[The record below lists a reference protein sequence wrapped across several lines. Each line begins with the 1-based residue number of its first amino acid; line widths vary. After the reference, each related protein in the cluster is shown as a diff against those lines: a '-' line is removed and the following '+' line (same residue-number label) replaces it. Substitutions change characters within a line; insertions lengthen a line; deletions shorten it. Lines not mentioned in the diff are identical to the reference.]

1 MYEVFEQIDQTLA
14 GLKDFQQA
22 SVERVIENFFSKGH
36 SERVLVADE
45 VGLGKTI
52 VAKGVIAQM
61 LRRQINE
68 GVEPAEIE
76 HPRQPFRVTYIC
88 SNLALANE
96 NRKKLAVFSDD
107 LAKKYV
113 REPSFGRLV
122 ELAARERHGANGQL
136 LEVCSLTPSTSFSL
150 TNSDG
155 NVWER
160 QILFR
165 CLMSHDALRPWSS
178 VLDRLM
184 RSKVKHSTW
193 DEQKRKFKSSFELD
207 QDLVDEF
214 LSDLEA
220 EAPLSEDLADWLGLA
235 GSSYINVLEAIGRR
249 LSGCLTNDSG
259 GTWNELLSG
268 IAGATVDVSSAS
280 FYQLRSELRTKL
292 AKTCAR
298 HIHADLF
305 ILDEFQRFDSLLDMS
320 ADSENALIAQEVFKR
335 DSPGKILLLSA
346 TPFKALSRIEDDEV
360 EASHQ
365 EELRHLLTFLMNSD
379 QQRLSEYEAA
389 RKDLLV
395 TILRLRDDSFSVEDL
410 SDAEKL
416 RVERALSDFIARTE
430 RGQIGDNVDP
440 VFKSERLDC
449 AKYFNQSDIK
459 SFAAMTGLADTV
471 DEVSRARHGHQLMEF
486 YKSAPWALSF
496 LGGYSFR
503 DRLERNLRNSKI
515 RSALGKSASSWL
527 PRERIANFRLNLSE
541 EAPNAKVRGLVKR
554 ILDDRVEELLWIPP
568 SAPHYPLQGAFAV
581 NRNFTKT
588 LLFSAWAMVPRALS
602 GLLSY
607 EVERRLQKRKGS
619 RSKYFVEDK
628 KRSVPLIR
636 LEGKN
641 ALTGWSLIYPSRVLA
656 AETLVRGDTTLEEL
670 LAQMRARFGD
680 RLKSLRQYES
690 EGPEDHNWYAYTG
703 MLLDHVSGYSGE
715 LKHWQDWLETER
727 ESSKDVGRRKHLD
740 EIADSLDQ
748 LLGGQKMLGKMPK
761 DLADYLA
768 LLSVSGPGVCALR
781 MFSGLWDLGPSE
793 QLKEAVGVAF
803 GVLTLFNKPESIAVL
818 EKQSGTRLK
827 NASQLSSIWKS
838 RKILNYC
845 AQGGFQAMIDEYGH
859 LLKGSGLSAGEA
871 AERFAGVMGFQTSS
885 VTFQYLGH
893 ADGQRHLTPLN
904 ASLRCHFAV
913 PLGIQSATDDK
924 QQVRVEHIR
933 DGFNSPFKP
942 FMLNSTS
949 IGQEGLDFHWYC
961 NRVVHWNLPSN
972 PIDIEQ
978 REGRVNRYKSL
989 VVRRRATEYANSHGL
1004 DLEQP
1009 GDSGDY
1015 WENLFSNIDRVSKH
1029 RTSDLTPYWHIPSG
1043 TAQIERLVPMMPMSR
1058 EEARLDEALKILSLY
1073 RLAFGQPRQEELLD
1087 NLVRRE
1093 FSEDDWTRIRNALV
1107 INLAPLKHR
1116 MMKGNGASVSE
1127 KGVENA
1133 LA

>member
-1 MYEVFEQIDQTLA
+1 MHEVFEQIEKTLA

-22 SVERVIENFFSKGH
+22 SVERVIENFFSEGH

-61 LRRQINE
+61 LRLRLNQSLQTGDDE
-68 GVEPAEIE
+68 RP
-76 HPRQPFRVTYIC
+76 PQPFRVTYIC

-107 LAKKYV
+107 LAEKYV

-122 ELAARERHGANGQL
+122 ELAVRERHGTNGQL

-160 QILFR
+160 QILFQ
-165 CLMSHDALRPWSS
+165 CLMSHAALQPWRP

-184 RSKVKHSTW
+184 RSEVKQSTW
-193 DEQKRKFKSSFELD
+193 DTQERWFQGWYELND
-207 QDLVDEF
+207 DLVDEF
-214 LSDLEA
+214 LRDLES
-220 EAPLSEDLADWLGLA
+220 EASLSEDLADWLGVS
-235 GSSYINVLEAIGRR
+235 GCSYIDVLEAISRR
-249 LSGCLTNDSG
+249 FSGYFASDSQE
-259 GTWNELLSG
+259 TWNDLLAG
-268 IAGATVDVSSAS
+268 IAGTELTVGSAS
-280 FYQLRSELRTKL
+280 FYRLRSELRTKL

-335 DSPGKILLLSA
+335 DNPGKILLLSA

-365 EELRHLLTFLMNSD
+365 EELRHLLTFLMHSD

-389 RKDLLV
+389 RKDLLA
-395 TILRLRDDSFSVEDL
+395 TILRLRDDSFLVEDL
-410 SDAEKL
+410 SDAEKR

-430 RGQIGDNVDP
+430 RGQIGENVDS
-440 VFKSERLDC
+440 VFTSKPLDC
-449 AKYFNQSDIK
+449 GKYFSNSDIK
-459 SFAAMTGLADTV
+459 SFAAMTLLADTV
-471 DEVSRARHGHQLMEF
+471 DQVSQARHGHQLMEF

-496 LGGYSFR
+496 LAGYSFR
-503 DRLERNLRNSKI
+503 DRLERNLKNSKV
-515 RSALGKSASSWL
+515 RSALGKSTASWL

-541 EAPNAKVRGLVKR
+541 EVPNAKVRGLVKR

-568 SAPHYPLQGAFAV
+568 SAPHYPLQGAFAA

-588 LLFSAWAMVPRALS
+588 LLFSSWAMVPRALS

-607 EVERRLQKRKGS
+607 EMERRLQKGKAGP
-619 RSKYFVEDK
+619 SKYFVEDK
-628 KRSVPLIR
+628 KRSVPLMR
-636 LEGKN
+636 LEGNN
-641 ALTGWSLIYPSRVLA
+641 ALTGWALIYPSHVLA
-656 AETLVRGDTTLEEL
+656 SEPLARSYIPLEEL
-670 LAQMRARFGD
+670 LAQRRAQFGD
-680 RLKSLRQYES
+680 KLFRLRQYES
-690 EGPEDHNWYAYTG
+690 DRPFDHNWYAYVG
-703 MLLDHVSGYSGE
+703 MLLDHVSGYSDA
-715 LKHWQDWLETER
+715 LADWQDWLQAEQ

-740 EIADSLDQ
+740 EISDSLEQ
-748 LLGGQKMLGKMPK
+748 LLSGQKTLGKMPN

-768 LLSVSGPGVCALR
+768 LLSVAGPGVCALR
-781 MFSGLWDLGPSE
+781 MFSGLYDAGASAALR
-793 QLKEAVGVAF
+793 AAIDVAF
-803 GVLTLFNKPESIAVL
+803 GVLTLFNKPESIAVI
-818 EKQSGTRLK
+818 EKQSGARLK
-827 NASQLSSIWKS
+827 NESKPSSTWKS
-838 RKILNYC
+838 RQILNYC

-859 LLKGSGLSAGEA
+859 LLKGAGLSVGES

-885 VTFQYLGH
+885 VTFQYLGQV
-893 ADGQRHLTPLN
+893 DGQRYLTPLN

-989 VVRRRATEYANSHGL
+989 VVRRRAVEYAKSHGL
-1004 DLEQP
+1004 DLDPQRDCE
-1009 GDSGDY
+1009 DY
-1015 WENLFSNIDRVSKH
+1015 WEHLFSAIDHVSQN
-1029 RTSDLTPYWHIPSG
+1029 RTSDLMPYWHIPSG

-1073 RLAFGQPRQEELLD
+1073 RLAFGQPRQEELLG
-1087 NLVRRE
+1087 NLVKRN
-1093 FSEDDWTRIRNALV
+1093 FSEDEWGKIRNALV
-1107 INLAPLKHR
+1107 INLAPLNKNR
-1116 MMKGNGASVSE
+1116 VPSCAAS
-1127 KGVENA
+1127 A
-1133 LA
+1133 

>member
-1 MYEVFEQIDQTLA
+1 MRLNFNDRGRCELNSYEVFEQIEKTLA

-22 SVERVIENFFSKGH
+22 SVERVIENFFSEGH
-36 SERVLVADE
+36 SGRVLVADE

-52 VAKGVIAQM
+52 VAKGVIAEM
-61 LRRQINE
+61 LRRQINQSLE
-68 GVEPAEIE
+68 SGNAEC
-76 HPRQPFRVTYIC
+76 PQQPFRVTYIC

-122 ELAARERHGANGQL
+122 ELATRERQGANGQL

-160 QILFR
+160 HILFQ
-165 CLMSHDALRPWSS
+165 CLMSHNALRPWQPI
-178 VLDRLM
+178 LDRLM
-184 RSKVKHSTW
+184 RSEVKQSTW
-193 DEQKRKFKSSFELD
+193 ETRSRWFEGWYELNE
-207 QDLVDEF
+207 DLVDEF
-214 LSDLEA
+214 LSDLDS
-220 EAPLSEDLADWLGLA
+220 EAPLSADLTDWIGLP
-235 GSSYINVLEAIGRR
+235 GCSYIEALEAIGCR
-249 LSGCLTNDSG
+249 LSGCLADDSEE
-259 GTWNELLSG
+259 TWNELLSG
-268 IAGATVDVSSAS
+268 FSGSAADVSSAS
-280 FYQLRSELRTKL
+280 FYRLRSELRTKL

-298 HIHADLF
+298 YIRADLF

-320 ADSENALIAQEVFKR
+320 AESENALIAQEVFKR
-335 DSPGKILLLSA
+335 DNSGKILLLSA

-389 RKDLLV
+389 RKDLLA

-410 SDAEKL
+410 SNAEKL
-416 RVERALSDFIARTE
+416 RVERALADFIARTE
-430 RGQIGDNVDP
+430 RGQIGENVDS

-449 AKYFNQSDIK
+449 GEYFNQSDIK

-471 DEVSRARHGHQLMEF
+471 DQVSQARHGHQLMEF

-503 DRLERNLRNSKI
+503 DRLERNLKNSKV
-515 RSALGKSASSWL
+515 RSALGKSTLSWL
-527 PRERIANFRLNLSE
+527 PRERIANYRLNLSE
-541 EAPNAKVRGLVKR
+541 DAPNAKLRGLVKR
-554 ILDDRVEELLWIPP
+554 ILNDRVEELLWIPP
-568 SAPHYPLQGAFAV
+568 SAPHYPLQGPFAI
-581 NRNFTKT
+581 NPNFTKT

-607 EVERRLQKRKGS
+607 EMERRLQKTKGS
-619 RSKYFVEDK
+619 RPKYFVEDK

-656 AETLVRGDTTLEEL
+656 SESIAREDTALEEL
-670 LAQMRARFGD
+670 LAQRGERFGD
-680 RLKSLRQYES
+680 MLTSLRQYES
-690 EGPEDHNWYAYTG
+690 EGPDDHNWYAYAG
-703 MLLDHVSGYSGE
+703 MLLDHVSGYSDE
-715 LKHWQDWLETER
+715 LEEWQNWLQTEQAG
-727 ESSKDVGRRKHLD
+727 SKDVGRLKHLD
-740 EIADSLDQ
+740 EIASSLKQ
-748 LLGGQKMLGKMPK
+748 LLEGQKTLGRMPK

-768 LLSVSGPGVCALR
+768 LLSIAGPGVCALR
-781 MFSGLWDLGPSE
+781 MFSGLWDIGLSAE
-793 QLKEAVGVAF
+793 LKAAVGVAF
-803 GVLTLFNKPESIAVL
+803 GVLTLFNKPESIAVI

-827 NASQLSSIWKS
+827 NSPQLSSIWKT

-845 AQGGFQAMIDEYGH
+845 AHGGFQAMVDEYGH
-859 LLKGSGLSAGEA
+859 MLKGSGLSAGEA
-871 AERFAGVMGFQTSS
+871 AERLAGVMGFQTSS

-893 ADGQRHLTPLN
+893 ADGNRHLTPLN

-913 PLGIQSATDDK
+913 PFGIQSGTDDK
-924 QQVRVEHIR
+924 QQIRVEHIR
-933 DGFNSPFKP
+933 DSFNSPFKP

-989 VVRRRATEYANSHGL
+989 VVRRRATEFAKSHGL
-1004 DLEQP
+1004 ELAQP
-1009 GDSGDY
+1009 GSGDY
-1015 WENLFSNIDRVSKH
+1015 WEALFSEIDRLSEN
-1029 RTSDLTPYWHIPSG
+1029 RISDLTPYWHIPSG
-1043 TAQIERLVPMMPMSR
+1043 TTQIERLVPMMPMSR
-1058 EEARLDEALKILSLY
+1058 KRPAAKGCEGYK
-1073 RLAFGQPRQEELLD
+1073 P
-1087 NLVRRE
+1087 
-1093 FSEDDWTRIRNALV
+1093 TR
-1107 INLAPLKHR
+1107 
-1116 MMKGNGASVSE
+1116 
-1127 KGVENA
+1127 
-1133 LA
+1133 

>member
-1 MYEVFEQIDQTLA
+1 MHEVFKQIEKTLA

-22 SVERVIENFFSKGH
+22 SVERVIENFFSEGH
-36 SERVLVADE
+36 SGRVLVADE

-52 VAKGVIAQM
+52 VAKGVIAEM
-61 LRRQINE
+61 LRRKIRNGLDSGDPE
-68 GVEPAEIE
+68 C
-76 HPRQPFRVTYIC
+76 PRQPFRVTYIC

-107 LAKKYV
+107 IAKKYV

-122 ELAARERHGANGQL
+122 ELAARERQGANGQL

-160 QILFR
+160 TIIFN
-165 CLMSHDALRPWSS
+165 CLMSHNALRPWRP
-178 VLDRLM
+178 VLDRLL
-184 RSKVKHSTW
+184 RSEVKQSTW
-193 DEQKRKFKSSFELD
+193 ETRSRWFQGWYELNE
-207 QDLVDEF
+207 DLVDEF
-214 LSDLEA
+214 LSDLES
-220 EAPLSEDLADWLGLA
+220 EAALSADLAEWIGLP
-235 GSSYINVLEAIGRR
+235 GCSYIGALEAMGSR
-249 LSGCLTNDSG
+249 LSGCLAGDSE

-268 IAGATVDVSSAS
+268 FAGAAAGVSTAS
-280 FYQLRSELRTKL
+280 FYRLRSELRTKL
-292 AKTCAR
+292 AKICAR
-298 HIHADLF
+298 YIRADLF

-320 ADSENALIAQEVFKR
+320 AESENALIAQEVFKR
-335 DSPGKILLLSA
+335 DNPGKILLLSA

-389 RKDLLV
+389 RKDLLA
-395 TILRLRDDSFSVEDL
+395 TILRLRDDSFSVEGL
-410 SDAEKL
+410 SNAEKR

-430 RGQIGDNVDP
+430 RGQIGENVDS

-449 AKYFNQSDIK
+449 GEYFNQSDIK

-471 DEVSRARHGHQLMEF
+471 DQVSQARHGHQLMEF

-503 DRLERNLRNSKI
+503 DRLERNLKNSKV
-515 RSALGKSASSWL
+515 RSALGKSTLSWL
-527 PRERIANFRLNLSE
+527 PRERIANYRLNLSE
-541 EAPNAKVRGLVKR
+541 DAPNAKLRGLVKR
-554 ILDDRVEELLWIPP
+554 ILNDRVEELLWIPP
-568 SAPHYPLQGAFAV
+568 SAPHYPLQGPFAT
-581 NRNFTKT
+581 NPNFAKT

-607 EVERRLQKRKGS
+607 EMERRLQKTKGS
-619 RSKYFVEDK
+619 RPKYFVEDK

-656 AETLVRGDTTLEEL
+656 SESIAREDTALEEL
-670 LAQMRARFGD
+670 LAQRGERFGD
-680 RLKSLRQYES
+680 MLTSLRQYES
-690 EGPEDHNWYAYTG
+690 EGPDDHNWYAYAG
-703 MLLDHVSGYSGE
+703 MLLDHVSGYSDE
-715 LKHWQDWLETER
+715 LEEWQNWLQTEQAD
-727 ESSKDVGRRKHLD
+727 SKDVGRLKHLD
-740 EIADSLDQ
+740 EIASSLTQ
-748 LLGGQKMLGKMPK
+748 LLEGQKTLGRMPE

-768 LLSVSGPGVCALR
+768 LLSVAGPGVCALR
-781 MFSGLWDLGPSE
+781 MLSGLWDIEPSAE
-793 QLKEAVGVAF
+793 LKAAVDAAF
-803 GVLTLFNKPESIAVL
+803 GVLTLFNKPESIAVI
-818 EKQSGTRLK
+818 EKQSGIRLK
-827 NASQLSSIWKS
+827 NSPQLSSVWKT

-845 AQGGFQAMIDEYGH
+845 AHGGFQAMVDEYGH
-859 LLKGSGLSAGEA
+859 MLKGSGLSAGEA
-871 AERFAGVMGFQTSS
+871 AERLAGVMGFQTSS

-893 ADGQRHLTPLN
+893 ADGNRHLTPLN

-913 PLGIQSATDDK
+913 PFGIQSGTDDK
-924 QQVRVEHIR
+924 QQIRVEHIR
-933 DGFNSPFKP
+933 DSFNSPFKP

-989 VVRRRATEYANSHGL
+989 VVRRRATEFAKSHGL
-1004 DLEQP
+1004 ELAQP
-1009 GDSGDY
+1009 GSGDY
-1015 WENLFSNIDRVSKH
+1015 WEALFSEIDRLSEN
-1029 RTSDLTPYWHIPSG
+1029 RISDLTPYWHIPSG
-1043 TAQIERLVPMMPMSR
+1043 TTQIERLVPMMPMSR
-1058 EEARLDEALKILSLY
+1058 KRPAAKGCEGYK
-1073 RLAFGQPRQEELLD
+1073 P
-1087 NLVRRE
+1087 
-1093 FSEDDWTRIRNALV
+1093 TR
-1107 INLAPLKHR
+1107 
-1116 MMKGNGASVSE
+1116 
-1127 KGVENA
+1127 
-1133 LA
+1133 

>member
-1 MYEVFEQIDQTLA
+1 MHEVFEQIDKTLA

-22 SVERVIENFFSKGH
+22 SVERVIENFFSEGH
-36 SERVLVADE
+36 SERILVADE

-61 LRRQINE
+61 LRRQINQ
-68 GVEPAEIE
+68 GLEPADIE
-76 HPRQPFRVTYIC
+76 RPTQPFRVTYIC

-122 ELAARERHGANGQL
+122 ELAAREKHGANGQL

-160 QILFR
+160 HILFQ
-165 CLMSHDALRPWSS
+165 CLMRHHLLKPYRP

-184 RSKVKHSTW
+184 RSEVKQSTW
-193 DEQKRKFKSSFELD
+193 DTRERWFQGWYELND
-207 QDLVDEF
+207 DLVDEF

-220 EAPLSEDLADWLGLA
+220 EVSLSEDLADWLEVSGC
-235 GSSYINVLEAIGRR
+235 SYIDALEAIGRR
-249 LSGCLTNDSG
+249 LCGCLPGDSEK
-259 GTWNELLSG
+259 TWNELLDSV
-268 IAGATVDVSSAS
+268 AGAASDVSSAS
-280 FYQLRSELRTKL
+280 LYRLRSELRTRL

-298 HIHADLF
+298 HIRADLF

-320 ADSENALIAQEVFKR
+320 TDSENALIAQEVFKR

-389 RKDLLV
+389 RKDLLA

-430 RGQIGDNVDP
+430 RGQIGDNVDS
-440 VFKSERLDC
+440 VFRSERLDC
-449 AKYFNQSDIK
+449 AEYFSQGDIK

-471 DEVSRARHGHQLMEF
+471 DEVSQSRHGHQLMEF

-503 DRLERNLRNSKI
+503 DRLERNLRNSKV

-568 SAPHYPLQGAFAV
+568 SAPHYPLQGAFAA

-670 LAQMRARFGD
+670 LAQRSVQFGD

-740 EIADSLDQ
+740 EIADGLEQ
-748 LLGGQKMLGKMPK
+748 LLGGQKMLGKMPN

-781 MFSGLWDLGPSE
+781 MFSGLWDIGPSE
-793 QLKEAVGVAF
+793 QLRAAVGVAF

-818 EKQSGTRLK
+818 EKQSGTRIK

-838 RKILNYC
+838 RKILHYC
-845 AQGGFQAMIDEYGH
+845 ARGGFQAMIDEYGH

-893 ADGQRHLTPLN
+893 ADAQRHLTPLN

-989 VVRRRATEYANSHGL
+989 VVRRRATEYAHSHGL
-1004 DLEQP
+1004 DLDQP

-1015 WENLFSNIDRVSKH
+1015 WENLFSKIDRVSE
-1029 RTSDLTPYWHIPSG
+1029 RTSDLTPYWHIPTG

-1093 FSEDDWTRIRNALV
+1093 FSEDDWMRIRNALV

-1116 MMKGNGASVSE
+1116 MMKGNGATVSE

>member
-1 MYEVFEQIDQTLA
+1 MHKVFEQIEKTLA

-22 SVERVIENFFSKGH
+22 SVNRVVENFFSAGH

-52 VAKGVIAQM
+52 VAKGVIAKM
-61 LRRQINE
+61 LRMQINRSLLSDD
-68 GVEPAEIE
+68 AE
-76 HPRQPFRVTYIC
+76 HPQQPFRVAYIC

-96 NRKKLAVFSDD
+96 NRKKLAVFSED

-122 ELAARERHGANGQL
+122 ELAAREKHGANGQL
-136 LEVCSLTPSTSFSL
+136 LEVCSLTPSTSFSI

-160 QILFR
+160 QILFQ
-165 CLMSHDALRPWSS
+165 CLMNHNALKPWRS
-178 VLDRLM
+178 VLGRLM
-184 RSKVKHSTW
+184 RSEVKQSTW
-193 DEQKRKFKSSFELD
+193 DTRERWFQEWYELNEE
-207 QDLVDEF
+207 LVDEF
-214 LSDLEA
+214 LSDLES
-220 EAPLSEDLADWLGLA
+220 EVSLSEDLSDWLEVSGC
-235 GSSYINVLEAIGRR
+235 SYIDALEAIGRR
-249 LSGCLTNDSG
+249 LFGDVPDDSEE
-259 GTWNELLSG
+259 TWNELLG
-268 IAGATVDVSSAS
+268 GVAGAASDIHSAS
-280 FYQLRSELRTKL
+280 FYRLRSDLRTKL

-298 HIHADLF
+298 HIRADLF

-335 DSPGKILLLSA
+335 DNPGKILLLSA

-365 EELRHLLTFLMNSD
+365 DELRHLLTFLMNSD

-389 RKDLLV
+389 RKDLLAK
-395 TILRLRDDSFSVEDL
+395 ILRLRDESFSVEDL
-410 SDAEKL
+410 SNAEKL
-416 RVERALSDFIARTE
+416 RVERSLGDFIARTE
-430 RGQIGDNVDP
+430 RGQIGENVDS
-440 VFKSERLDC
+440 VFRSKRLDC
-449 AKYFNQSDIK
+449 AKYFSHSDIK
-459 SFAAMTGLADTV
+459 SFVAMTGLADTV
-471 DEVSRARHGHQLMEF
+471 DQVSQARHGHQLMEY

-503 DRLERNLRNSKI
+503 ERLERNMKNSKV
-515 RSALGKSASSWL
+515 RSALRASALCWL
-527 PRERIANFRLNLSE
+527 PRERIANFGLNLSKD
-541 EAPNAKVRGLVKR
+541 APNAKVHGLVNRVMK
-554 ILDDRVEELLWIPP
+554 DRVEELLWIPP
-568 SAPHYPLQGAFAV
+568 SAPHYPLLGPFEANPNFA
-581 NRNFTKT
+581 KT

-607 EVERRLQKRKGS
+607 EMERRLQKRKGS
-619 RSKYFVEDK
+619 RPKYFVEDK

-656 AETLVRGDTTLEEL
+656 SAPLVHGDTTLEEL
-670 LAQMRARFGD
+670 LAQRSVQFGD
-680 RLKSLRQYES
+680 MLTNLHQYES
-690 EGPEDHNWYAYTG
+690 EGPDDHNWYVYAG
-703 MLLDHVSGYSGE
+703 MLLDHVSGESDK
-715 LKHWQDWLETER
+715 LDDWMDWLQTEQA
-727 ESSKDVGRRKHLD
+727 SLKDIGRRKHLK
-740 EIADSLDQ
+740 EIAGSLEQ
-748 LLGGQKMLGKMPK
+748 LLDGQKTLGKMPT

-768 LLSVSGPGVCALR
+768 LLSVAGPGVCALR
-781 MFSGLWDLGPSE
+781 MFSGLWDIGSSD
-793 QLKEAVGVAF
+793 QLKAAVGVAF
-803 GVLTLFNKPESIAVL
+803 GALTLFNKPESIAVI
-818 EKQSGTRLK
+818 EKQSGTRVK
-827 NASQLSSIWKS
+827 NSSQLSSIWKS
-838 RKILNYC
+838 RKILDYC
-845 AQGGFQAMIDEYGH
+845 AHGGFQAMVDEYGH
-859 LLKGSGLSAGEA
+859 LLKGSGLSAGETSD
-871 AERFAGVMGFQTSS
+871 RFAGVMGFQTSS

-893 ADGQRHLTPLN
+893 ADGKRHLIPMN

-989 VVRRRATEYANSHGL
+989 VVRRRATEYAHSHGL
-1004 DLEQP
+1004 DLNQP
-1009 GDSGDY
+1009 GNSGDY
-1015 WENLFSNIDRVSKH
+1015 WEALFSKIDRLYEN
-1029 RTSDLTPYWHIPSG
+1029 RNSDLTPYWHIPSG

-1058 EEARLDEALKILSLY
+1058 EESRLDEALKILSLY
-1073 RLAFGQPRQEELLD
+1073 RLAFGQPRQEELLG
-1087 NLVRRE
+1087 NLVRRK
-1093 FSEDDWTRIRNALV
+1093 FSEDEWGKIRSALV
-1107 INLAPLKHR
+1107 INLAPLNQIISR
-1116 MMKGNGASVSE
+1116 N
-1127 KGVENA
+1127 
-1133 LA
+1133 

>member
-1 MYEVFEQIDQTLA
+1 MREVFEQIDKTLA

-22 SVERVIENFFSKGH
+22 SVERVIENFFSAGH

-61 LRRQINE
+61 LRRQINHNLE
-68 GVEPAEIE
+68 SDDSEQPL
-76 HPRQPFRVTYIC
+76 QPFRVTYIC

-96 NRKKLAVFSDD
+96 NRKKLAVFSDN

-122 ELAARERHGANGQL
+122 ELAAKERHGANGQL

-193 DEQKRKFKSSFELD
+193 DEQKRRFKSSFELD

-220 EAPLSEDLADWLGLA
+220 EASLSEDLADWLGLA
-235 GSSYINVLEAIGRR
+235 GCSYINVLEAIGRR
-249 LSGCLTNDSG
+249 LSGCLTDDSG
-259 GTWNELLSG
+259 GTWNELFSG

-320 ADSENALIAQEVFKR
+320 EDSENALIAQEVFKR
-335 DSPGKILLLSA
+335 DNPRKILLLSA

-379 QQRLSEYEAA
+379 QQRLSEYELA
-389 RKDLLV
+389 RKDLLA

-410 SDAEKL
+410 SDAEKQ
-416 RVERALSDFIARTE
+416 RVELALSDFIARTE
-430 RGQIGDNVDP
+430 RGQIGENVDS
-440 VFKSERLDC
+440 VFRSERLDC
-449 AKYFNQSDIK
+449 AEYFSQSDIK
-459 SFAAMTGLADTV
+459 SFASMTGLADTV
-471 DEVSRARHGHQLMEF
+471 DEVSQARYGHQLMEF

-503 DRLERNLRNSKI
+503 DRLERNLKNSKV
-515 RSALGKSASSWL
+515 RSALGKSTVSWL
-527 PRERIANFRLNLSE
+527 PRERIANFRLNLLE

-554 ILDDRVEELLWIPP
+554 IFDDRVEELLWIPP
-568 SAPHYPLQGAFAV
+568 SSPHYPLRGAFEA

-588 LLFSAWAMVPRALS
+588 LLFSSWAMVPRALS

-607 EVERRLQKRKGS
+607 EMERRLQKRKGG

-656 AETLVRGDTTLEEL
+656 AETLARSDRALEEL
-670 LAQMRARFGD
+670 LAQRIVQFGD
-680 RLKSLRQYES
+680 RLKSLHQYES
-690 EGPEDHNWYAYTG
+690 EGHEDHNWYAYAG

-715 LKHWQDWLETER
+715 LKHWQDWLEKEK

-740 EIADSLDQ
+740 EIADSLEQ
-748 LLGGQKMLGKMPK
+748 LLSGHKMLGKMPN

-781 MFSGLWDLGPSE
+781 MFSGLWDIGPSE
-793 QLKEAVGVAF
+793 QLKAAVGVAF

-818 EKQSGTRLK
+818 EKQSGRRLK

-838 RKILNYC
+838 RKILNYG
-845 AQGGFQAMIDEYGH
+845 ARGGFQAMIDEYGH
-859 LLKGSGLSAGEA
+859 LLKGSGLSASEA

-893 ADGQRHLTPLN
+893 ADGQRHFTTLN

-961 NRVVHWNLPSN
+961 SRVVHWNLPSN

-989 VVRRRATEYANSHGL
+989 VVRRRATEYEEYHGL
-1004 DLEQP
+1004 DLDQAS
-1009 GDSGDY
+1009 DSGDY
-1015 WENLFSNIDRVSKH
+1015 WEHLFSAIDHVSKN

-1043 TAQIERLVPMMPMSR
+1043 ATQIERLVPMMPMSR

-1073 RLAFGQPRQEELLD
+1073 RLAFGQPRQEELLV
-1087 NLVRRE
+1087 NLLNRN
-1093 FSEDDWTRIRNALV
+1093 FSEDEWDTVRSALV
-1107 INLAPLKHR
+1107 INLAPLNQSQK
-1116 MMKGNGASVSE
+1116 
-1127 KGVENA
+1127 
-1133 LA
+1133 LAQYDEGLLK

>member
-1 MYEVFEQIDQTLA
+1 MRLNFNDRGRCELNSYEVFEQIEKTLA

-22 SVERVIENFFSKGH
+22 SVERVIENFFSEGH
-36 SERVLVADE
+36 SGRVLVADE

-52 VAKGVIAQM
+52 VAKGVIAEM
-61 LRRQINE
+61 LRRQINQSLE
-68 GVEPAEIE
+68 SGNAEC
-76 HPRQPFRVTYIC
+76 PQQPFRVTYIC

-122 ELAARERHGANGQL
+122 ELATRERQGANGQL

-160 QILFR
+160 HILFQ
-165 CLMSHDALRPWSS
+165 CLMSHNALRPWQPI
-178 VLDRLM
+178 LDRLM
-184 RSKVKHSTW
+184 RSEVKQSTW
-193 DEQKRKFKSSFELD
+193 ETRSRWFEGWYELNE
-207 QDLVDEF
+207 DLVDEF
-214 LSDLEA
+214 LSDLDS
-220 EAPLSEDLADWLGLA
+220 EAPLSADLTDWIGLP
-235 GSSYINVLEAIGRR
+235 GCSYIEALEAIGCR
-249 LSGCLTNDSG
+249 LSGCLADDSEE
-259 GTWNELLSG
+259 TWNELLSG
-268 IAGATVDVSSAS
+268 FSGSAADVSSAS
-280 FYQLRSELRTKL
+280 FYRLRSELRTKL

-298 HIHADLF
+298 YIRADLF

-320 ADSENALIAQEVFKR
+320 AESENALIAQEVFKR
-335 DSPGKILLLSA
+335 DNSGKILLLSA

-389 RKDLLV
+389 RKDLLA

-410 SDAEKL
+410 SNAEKL
-416 RVERALSDFIARTE
+416 RVERALADFIARTE
-430 RGQIGDNVDP
+430 RGQIGENVDS

-449 AKYFNQSDIK
+449 GEYFNQSDIK

-471 DEVSRARHGHQLMEF
+471 DEVSQARHGHQLMEF

-503 DRLERNLRNSKI
+503 DRLERNLKNSKV
-515 RSALGKSASSWL
+515 RSALGKSTLSWL
-527 PRERIANFRLNLSE
+527 PRERIANYRLNLSE
-541 EAPNAKVRGLVKR
+541 DAPNAKLRGLVKR
-554 ILDDRVEELLWIPP
+554 ILNDRVEELLWIPP
-568 SAPHYPLQGAFAV
+568 SAPHYPLQGPFAI
-581 NRNFTKT
+581 NPNFTKT

-607 EVERRLQKRKGS
+607 EMERRLQKTKGS
-619 RSKYFVEDK
+619 RPKYFVEDK

-656 AETLVRGDTTLEEL
+656 SESIAREDTALEEL
-670 LAQMRARFGD
+670 LAQRGERFGD
-680 RLKSLRQYES
+680 MLTSLRQYES
-690 EGPEDHNWYAYTG
+690 EGPDDHNWYAYAG
-703 MLLDHVSGYSGE
+703 MLLDHVSGYSDE
-715 LKHWQDWLETER
+715 LEEWQNWLQTEQAG
-727 ESSKDVGRRKHLD
+727 SKDVGRLKHLD
-740 EIADSLDQ
+740 EIASSLKE
-748 LLGGQKMLGKMPK
+748 LLEGQKTLGRMPK

-768 LLSVSGPGVCALR
+768 LLSIAGPGVCALR
-781 MFSGLWDLGPSE
+781 MFSGLWDIGLSAE
-793 QLKEAVGVAF
+793 LKAAVGVAF
-803 GVLTLFNKPESIAVL
+803 GVLTLFNKPESIAVI

-827 NASQLSSIWKS
+827 NSPQLSSVWKT

-845 AQGGFQAMIDEYGH
+845 AHGGFQAMVDEYGH
-859 LLKGSGLSAGEA
+859 MLKGSGLSAGEA
-871 AERFAGVMGFQTSS
+871 AERLAGVMGFQTSS

-893 ADGQRHLTPLN
+893 ADGNRHLTPLN

-913 PLGIQSATDDK
+913 PFGIQSGTDDK
-924 QQVRVEHIR
+924 QQIRVEHIR
-933 DGFNSPFKP
+933 DSFNSPFKP

-989 VVRRRATEYANSHGL
+989 VVRRRATEFAKSHGL
-1004 DLEQP
+1004 ELAQP
-1009 GDSGDY
+1009 GSGDY
-1015 WENLFSNIDRVSKH
+1015 WEALFSEIDRLSEN
-1029 RTSDLTPYWHIPSG
+1029 RISDLTPYWHIPSG
-1043 TAQIERLVPMMPMSR
+1043 TTQIERLVPMMPMSR
-1058 EEARLDEALKILSLY
+1058 KRPAAKGCEGYK
-1073 RLAFGQPRQEELLD
+1073 P
-1087 NLVRRE
+1087 
-1093 FSEDDWTRIRNALV
+1093 TR
-1107 INLAPLKHR
+1107 
-1116 MMKGNGASVSE
+1116 
-1127 KGVENA
+1127 
-1133 LA
+1133 

>member
-1 MYEVFEQIDQTLA
+1 MRLNFNDRGRCELNSYEVFEQIEKTLA

-22 SVERVIENFFSKGH
+22 SVERVIENFFSEGH
-36 SERVLVADE
+36 SGRVLVADE

-52 VAKGVIAQM
+52 VAKGVIAEM
-61 LRRQINE
+61 LRRQINQSLE
-68 GVEPAEIE
+68 SGNAEC
-76 HPRQPFRVTYIC
+76 PQQPFRVTYIC

-122 ELAARERHGANGQL
+122 ELATRERQGANGQL

-160 QILFR
+160 TIIFN
-165 CLMSHDALRPWSS
+165 CLMSHNALRPWRP
-178 VLDRLM
+178 VLDRLL
-184 RSKVKHSTW
+184 RSEVKQSTW
-193 DEQKRKFKSSFELD
+193 ETRSRWFEGWYELNE
-207 QDLVDEF
+207 DLVDEF
-214 LSDLEA
+214 LSDLDS
-220 EAPLSEDLADWLGLA
+220 EAPLSADLTDWIGLP
-235 GSSYINVLEAIGRR
+235 GCSYIEALEAIGCR
-249 LSGCLTNDSG
+249 LSGCLADDSEE
-259 GTWNELLSG
+259 TWNELLSG
-268 IAGATVDVSSAS
+268 FSGSAADVSSAS
-280 FYQLRSELRTKL
+280 FYRLRSELRTKL

-298 HIHADLF
+298 YIRADLF

-320 ADSENALIAQEVFKR
+320 AESENALIAQEVFKR
-335 DSPGKILLLSA
+335 DNSGKILLLSA

-389 RKDLLV
+389 RKDLLA

-410 SDAEKL
+410 SNAEKL
-416 RVERALSDFIARTE
+416 RVERALADFIARTE
-430 RGQIGDNVDP
+430 RGQIGENVDS

-449 AKYFNQSDIK
+449 GEYFNQSDIK

-471 DEVSRARHGHQLMEF
+471 DEVSQARHGHQLMEF

-503 DRLERNLRNSKI
+503 DRLERNLKNSKV
-515 RSALGKSASSWL
+515 RSALGKSTLSWL
-527 PRERIANFRLNLSE
+527 PRERIANYRLNLSE
-541 EAPNAKVRGLVKR
+541 DAPNAKLRGLVKR
-554 ILDDRVEELLWIPP
+554 ILNDRVEELLWIPP
-568 SAPHYPLQGAFAV
+568 SAPHYPLQGPFAI
-581 NRNFTKT
+581 NPNFTKT

-607 EVERRLQKRKGS
+607 EMERRLQKTKGS
-619 RSKYFVEDK
+619 RPKYFVEDK

-656 AETLVRGDTTLEEL
+656 SESIAREDTALEEL
-670 LAQMRARFGD
+670 LAQRGERFGD
-680 RLKSLRQYES
+680 MLTSLRQYES
-690 EGPEDHNWYAYTG
+690 EGPDDHNWYAYAG
-703 MLLDHVSGYSGE
+703 MLLDHVSGYSDE
-715 LKHWQDWLETER
+715 LEEWQNWLQTEQAG
-727 ESSKDVGRRKHLD
+727 SKDVGRLKHLD
-740 EIADSLDQ
+740 EIASSLKQ
-748 LLGGQKMLGKMPK
+748 LLEGQKTLGRMPK

-768 LLSVSGPGVCALR
+768 LLSIAGPGVCALR
-781 MFSGLWDLGPSE
+781 MFSGLWDIGLSAE
-793 QLKEAVGVAF
+793 LKAAVGVAF
-803 GVLTLFNKPESIAVL
+803 GVLTLFNKPESIAVI

-827 NASQLSSIWKS
+827 NSPQLSSIWKT

-845 AQGGFQAMIDEYGH
+845 AHGGFQAMVDEYGH
-859 LLKGSGLSAGEA
+859 MLKGSGLSAGEA
-871 AERFAGVMGFQTSS
+871 AERLAGVMGFQTSS

-893 ADGQRHLTPLN
+893 ADGNRHLTPLN

-913 PLGIQSATDDK
+913 PFGIQSGTDDK
-924 QQVRVEHIR
+924 QQIRVEHIR
-933 DGFNSPFKP
+933 DSFNSPFKP

-989 VVRRRATEYANSHGL
+989 VVRRRATEFAKSHGL
-1004 DLEQP
+1004 ELAQP
-1009 GDSGDY
+1009 GSGDY
-1015 WENLFSNIDRVSKH
+1015 WEALFSEIDRLSEN
-1029 RTSDLTPYWHIPSG
+1029 RISDLTPYWHIPSG
-1043 TAQIERLVPMMPMSR
+1043 TTQIERLVPMMPMSR
-1058 EEARLDEALKILSLY
+1058 KRPAAKGCEGYK
-1073 RLAFGQPRQEELLD
+1073 P
-1087 NLVRRE
+1087 
-1093 FSEDDWTRIRNALV
+1093 TR
-1107 INLAPLKHR
+1107 
-1116 MMKGNGASVSE
+1116 
-1127 KGVENA
+1127 
-1133 LA
+1133 

>member
-1 MYEVFEQIDQTLA
+1 
-14 GLKDFQQA
+14 
-22 SVERVIENFFSKGH
+22 
-36 SERVLVADE
+36 
-45 VGLGKTI
+45 
-52 VAKGVIAQM
+52 
-61 LRRQINE
+61 
-68 GVEPAEIE
+68 
-76 HPRQPFRVTYIC
+76 
-88 SNLALANE
+88 
-96 NRKKLAVFSDD
+96 
-107 LAKKYV
+107 
-113 REPSFGRLV
+113 
-122 ELAARERHGANGQL
+122 
-136 LEVCSLTPSTSFSL
+136 
-150 TNSDG
+150 
-155 NVWER
+155 
-160 QILFR
+160 
-165 CLMSHDALRPWSS
+165 
-178 VLDRLM
+178 
-184 RSKVKHSTW
+184 
-193 DEQKRKFKSSFELD
+193 
-207 QDLVDEF
+207 
-214 LSDLEA
+214 
-220 EAPLSEDLADWLGLA
+220 
-235 GSSYINVLEAIGRR
+235 
-249 LSGCLTNDSG
+249 
-259 GTWNELLSG
+259 
-268 IAGATVDVSSAS
+268 
-280 FYQLRSELRTKL
+280 
-292 AKTCAR
+292 
-298 HIHADLF
+298 
-305 ILDEFQRFDSLLDMS
+305 LDEFQRFDSLLDMS
-320 ADSENALIAQEVFKR
+320 TDSENALIAQEVFKH
-335 DSPGKILLLSA
+335 DNPGKILLLSA

-379 QQRLSEYEAA
+379 QHKLSEYEAA
-389 RKDLLV
+389 RKDLLA
-395 TILRLRDDSFSVEDL
+395 TILRLRDESFSVEDL
-410 SDAEKL
+410 SKAEKL
-416 RVERALSDFIARTE
+416 RVERALADYIARTE
-430 RGQIGDNVDP
+430 RGQIGENVDS

-449 AKYFNQSDIK
+449 AEYFSQSDIK
-459 SFAAMTGLADTV
+459 SFVAMTGLADTV
-471 DEVSRARHGHQLMEF
+471 DEVSQARHGHQLMEF

-503 DRLERNLRNSKI
+503 DRLERNLKNSKV
-515 RSALGKSASSWL
+515 RSALGKSTLSWL
-527 PRERIANFRLNLSE
+527 PRDRIASFRLNLSE

-554 ILDDRVEELLWIPP
+554 ILNDRVEELLWIPP
-568 SAPHYPLQGAFAV
+568 SAPHYPLQGSFAA
-581 NRNFTKT
+581 NPNFTKT

-607 EVERRLQKRKGS
+607 EMERRLQKRKGS

-656 AETLVRGDTTLEEL
+656 SESLVRGNTTLEEL
-670 LAQMRARFGD
+670 LAQRSMQFGVG
-680 RLKSLRQYES
+680 LTSLRQYES
-690 EGPEDHNWYAYTG
+690 EGPEDHNWYAFAG
-703 MLLDHVSGYSGE
+703 MLLDHVSGYSDE
-715 LKHWQDWLETER
+715 LEDWQDWLQTEQG
-727 ESSKDVGRRKHLD
+727 SAKDVGRRRHLD
-740 EIADSLDQ
+740 EIADSLEQ
-748 LLGGQKMLGKMPK
+748 LLGGQKLLGKMPD

-781 MFSGLWDLGPSE
+781 MFSGLYDVASSTE
-793 QLKEAVGVAF
+793 LKAAVGVAF

-845 AQGGFQAMIDEYGH
+845 ARGGFQAMIDEYGH

-871 AERFAGVMGFQTSS
+871 AERVAGVMGFQTSS
-885 VTFQYLGH
+885 VTFQYMGY
-893 ADGQRHLTPLN
+893 AGGERHLTPLN

-989 VVRRRATEYANSHGL
+989 VVRRRATEYGNSHGL
-1004 DLEQP
+1004 DLDQTS
-1009 GDSGDY
+1009 DSGDY
-1015 WENLFSNIDRVSKH
+1015 WEALFAEIDRRSEN

-1073 RLAFGQPRQEELLD
+1073 RLAFGQPRQEELLG

-1093 FSEDDWTRIRNALV
+1093 FSEDDWEKIRSALV
-1107 INLAPLKHR
+1107 INLAPL
-1116 MMKGNGASVSE
+1116 NQ
-1127 KGVENA
+1127 
-1133 LA
+1133 

>member
-1 MYEVFEQIDQTLA
+1 MHEVFEQIDKTLA

-22 SVERVIENFFSKGH
+22 SVERVIENFFSERH

-61 LRRQINE
+61 LRRQINQ

-122 ELAARERHGANGQL
+122 ELAAREKHGANGQL

-160 QILFR
+160 HILFQ
-165 CLMSHDALRPWSS
+165 CLIRHNALKPWRP

-184 RSKVKHSTW
+184 RSEVKQSTW
-193 DEQKRKFKSSFELD
+193 DTRERWFQGWYELNE
-207 QDLVDEF
+207 DLVDEF
-214 LSDLEA
+214 LSGLQSKVS
-220 EAPLSEDLADWLGLA
+220 LSKDLADWLEVSGC
-235 GSSYINVLEAIGRR
+235 SYIDALEAIGRR
-249 LSGCLTNDSG
+249 LSGCLPDDSEK
-259 GTWNELLSG
+259 TWNELLGS
-268 IAGATVDVSSAS
+268 AAVAAPDVSSSS
-280 FYQLRSELRTKL
+280 FYRLRSELRTRL

-298 HIHADLF
+298 HIRADLF

-320 ADSENALIAQEVFKR
+320 ADSENSLIAQEVFKR
-335 DSPGKILLLSA
+335 DNPGKILLLSA

-389 RKDLLV
+389 RKDLLA

-416 RVERALSDFIARTE
+416 RVERALSNFIARTE
-430 RGQIGDNVDP
+430 RGQIGENVDS
-440 VFKSERLDC
+440 VFRSERLDC
-449 AKYFNQSDIK
+449 AEYFSPSDIK

-471 DEVSRARHGHQLMEF
+471 DQVSQARHGHQLMEF

-503 DRLERNLRNSKI
+503 DRLEWNLKNPKV
-515 RSALGKSASSWL
+515 RSALGKSTMSWL
-527 PRERIANFRLNLSE
+527 PRERIANFRLKLPE

-554 ILDDRVEELLWIPP
+554 IFDDRVEELLWIPP
-568 SAPHYPLQGAFAV
+568 SFPHYPLQGAFAA

-588 LLFSAWAMVPRALS
+588 LLFSSWAMVPRALS

-607 EVERRLQKRKGS
+607 EMERRLQKRKGG

-641 ALTGWSLIYPSRVLA
+641 ALTGWSLIYPSRALA
-656 AETLVRGDTTLEEL
+656 SESLVRSDTSLDEL
-670 LAQMRARFGD
+670 LALRSVQFGD
-680 RLKSLRQYES
+680 RLTSLRQYES
-690 EGPEDHNWYAYTG
+690 DGPEDHNWYAFAG
-703 MLLDHVSGYSGE
+703 MLLDHVSGYNDALE
-715 LKHWQDWLETER
+715 DWQTWLQTEQAN
-727 ESSKDVGRRKHLD
+727 SKDVGRRKHLD
-740 EIADSLDQ
+740 EIADSLEQ
-748 LLGGQKMLGKMPK
+748 LLSGQKTLGKMPN
-761 DLADYLA
+761 DLADHLA
-768 LLSVSGPGVCALR
+768 LLSVAGPGVCALR
-781 MFSGLWDLGPSE
+781 MFSGLWDIGPLE
-793 QLKEAVGVAF
+793 QLKAAVGVAF

-818 EKQSGTRLK
+818 EKQSGRRLK

-838 RKILNYC
+838 RKILSYG
-845 AQGGFQAMIDEYGH
+845 ARGGFQAMIDEYGH

-961 NRVVHWNLPSN
+961 SRVVHWNLPSN

-989 VVRRRATEYANSHGL
+989 VVRRRATEHEEYHGL
-1004 DLEQP
+1004 DLDQTS
-1009 GDSGDY
+1009 DSGDY
-1015 WENLFSNIDRVSKH
+1015 WEHLFSAIDHVSKN

-1043 TAQIERLVPMMPMSR
+1043 ATQIERLVPMMPMSR

-1073 RLAFGQPRQEELLD
+1073 RLAFGQPRQEELLV
-1087 NLVRRE
+1087 NLLNRN
-1093 FSEDDWTRIRNALV
+1093 FSEDEWDTIRSALV
-1107 INLAPLKHR
+1107 INLAPLNQSQK
-1116 MMKGNGASVSE
+1116 
-1127 KGVENA
+1127 
-1133 LA
+1133 LAQYDEGLLK

>member
-1 MYEVFEQIDQTLA
+1 MHEVFEQIDKTLA
-14 GLKDFQQA
+14 GLKDFQRA
-22 SVERVIENFFSKGH
+22 SVERVIENFFSEGH
-36 SERVLVADE
+36 SERILIADE

-68 GVEPAEIE
+68 GVEPAEFE
-76 HPRQPFRVTYIC
+76 RPTQPFRVTYIC

-96 NRKKLAVFSDD
+96 NRKKLAVFSDE
-107 LAKKYV
+107 LAEKYV

-160 QILFR
+160 HILFQ
-165 CLMSHDALRPWSS
+165 CLIRHNILKPYRP

-184 RSKVKHSTW
+184 RSEVKQSTW
-193 DEQKRKFKSSFELD
+193 DTRERWFQGWYELND
-207 QDLVDEF
+207 DLVDEF

-220 EAPLSEDLADWLGLA
+220 EVSLSEDLADWLEVSGC
-235 GSSYINVLEAIGRR
+235 SYIDALQAIGHR
-249 LSGCLTNDSG
+249 LSGCLPDDSEK
-259 GTWNELLSG
+259 TWNELLGSA
-268 IAGATVDVSSAS
+268 AGAASDVSSAS
-280 FYQLRSELRTKL
+280 FYRLRSDLRTRL

-298 HIHADLF
+298 HIRADLF

-320 ADSENALIAQEVFKR
+320 TDSENALIAQEVFKR
-335 DSPGKILLLSA
+335 DSPGKNLLLSA

-389 RKDLLV
+389 RKDLLA

-410 SDAEKL
+410 SDTEKL

-430 RGQIGDNVDP
+430 RGQIGDNVDS

-449 AKYFNQSDIK
+449 AEFFSKSDIK

-471 DEVSRARHGHQLMEF
+471 DQVSQARHGHQLMEF

-503 DRLERNLRNSKI
+503 DRLERNLRNSKV

-568 SAPHYPLQGAFAV
+568 SAPHYPLQGAFAA
-581 NRNFTKT
+581 NCNFTKT

-670 LAQMRARFGD
+670 LAQRSAQFGD

-690 EGPEDHNWYAYTG
+690 EGTEDHNWYAYAG
-703 MLLDHVSGYSGE
+703 MLLDHVSGFSCE
-715 LKHWQDWLETER
+715 LKHWQDWLETEQ
-727 ESSKDVGRRKHLD
+727 ENSKDVGRRKHLD
-740 EIADSLDQ
+740 EIADSLEQ
-748 LLGGQKMLGKMPK
+748 LLGGQKMLGKMPN

-781 MFSGLWDLGPSE
+781 MFSGLWDIGPSE
-793 QLKEAVGVAF
+793 QLRAAVGVAF

-818 EKQSGTRLK
+818 EKQSGTRIK

-838 RKILNYC
+838 RKILHYC
-845 AQGGFQAMIDEYGH
+845 ARGGFQAMIGEYGH

-1004 DLEQP
+1004 DLDQP

-1015 WENLFSNIDRVSKH
+1015 WENLFSEIDRVSKH

-1116 MMKGNGASVSE
+1116 MMKGNGATVSE

>member
-1 MYEVFEQIDQTLA
+1 MRLNFNDRGRCELNSYEVFEQIEKTLA

-22 SVERVIENFFSKGH
+22 SVERVIENFFSEGH
-36 SERVLVADE
+36 SGRVLVADE

-52 VAKGVIAQM
+52 VAKGVIAEM
-61 LRRQINE
+61 LRRQINQSLE
-68 GVEPAEIE
+68 SGNAEC
-76 HPRQPFRVTYIC
+76 PQQPFRVTYIC

-122 ELAARERHGANGQL
+122 ELATRERQGANGQL

-160 QILFR
+160 HILFQ
-165 CLMSHDALRPWSS
+165 CLMSHNALRPWQPI
-178 VLDRLM
+178 LDRLM
-184 RSKVKHSTW
+184 RSEVKQSTW
-193 DEQKRKFKSSFELD
+193 ETRSRWFEGWYELNE
-207 QDLVDEF
+207 DLVDEF
-214 LSDLEA
+214 LSDLDS
-220 EAPLSEDLADWLGLA
+220 EAPLSADLTDWIGLP
-235 GSSYINVLEAIGRR
+235 GCSYIEALEAIGCR
-249 LSGCLTNDSG
+249 LSGCLADDSEE
-259 GTWNELLSG
+259 TWNELLSG
-268 IAGATVDVSSAS
+268 FSGSAADVSSAS
-280 FYQLRSELRTKL
+280 FYRLRSELRTKL

-298 HIHADLF
+298 YIRADLF

-320 ADSENALIAQEVFKR
+320 AESENALIAQEVFKR
-335 DSPGKILLLSA
+335 DNSGKILLLSA

-389 RKDLLV
+389 RKDLLA

-410 SDAEKL
+410 SNAEKL
-416 RVERALSDFIARTE
+416 RVERALADFIARTE
-430 RGQIGDNVDP
+430 RGQIGENVDS

-449 AKYFNQSDIK
+449 GEYFNQSDIK

-471 DEVSRARHGHQLMEF
+471 DEVSQARHGHQLMEF

-503 DRLERNLRNSKI
+503 DRLERNLKNSKV
-515 RSALGKSASSWL
+515 RSALGKSTLSWL
-527 PRERIANFRLNLSE
+527 PRERIANYRLNLSE
-541 EAPNAKVRGLVKR
+541 DAPNAKLRGLVKR
-554 ILDDRVEELLWIPP
+554 ILNDRVEELLWIPP
-568 SAPHYPLQGAFAV
+568 SAPHYPLQGPFAI
-581 NRNFTKT
+581 NPNFTKT

-607 EVERRLQKRKGS
+607 EMERRLQKTKGS
-619 RSKYFVEDK
+619 RPKYFVEDK

-656 AETLVRGDTTLEEL
+656 SESIAREDTALEEL
-670 LAQMRARFGD
+670 LAQRGERFGD
-680 RLKSLRQYES
+680 MLTSLRQYES
-690 EGPEDHNWYAYTG
+690 EGPDDHNWYAYAG
-703 MLLDHVSGYSGE
+703 MLLDHVSGYSDE
-715 LKHWQDWLETER
+715 LEEWQNWLQTEQAG
-727 ESSKDVGRRKHLD
+727 SKDVGRLKHLD
-740 EIADSLDQ
+740 EIASSLKQ
-748 LLGGQKMLGKMPK
+748 LLEGQKTLERMPK

-768 LLSVSGPGVCALR
+768 LLSIAGPGVCALR
-781 MFSGLWDLGPSE
+781 MFSGLWDIGLSAE
-793 QLKEAVGVAF
+793 LKAAVGVAF
-803 GVLTLFNKPESIAVL
+803 GVLTLFNKPESIAVI

-827 NASQLSSIWKS
+827 NSPQLSSIWKT

-845 AQGGFQAMIDEYGH
+845 AHGGFQAMVDEYGH
-859 LLKGSGLSAGEA
+859 MLKGSGLSAGEA
-871 AERFAGVMGFQTSS
+871 AERLAGVMGFQTSS

-893 ADGQRHLTPLN
+893 ADGNRHLTPLN

-913 PLGIQSATDDK
+913 PFGIQSGTDDK
-924 QQVRVEHIR
+924 QQIRVEHIR
-933 DGFNSPFKP
+933 DSFNSPFKP

-989 VVRRRATEYANSHGL
+989 VVRRRATEFAKSHGL
-1004 DLEQP
+1004 ELAQP
-1009 GDSGDY
+1009 GSGDY
-1015 WENLFSNIDRVSKH
+1015 WEALFSEIDRLSEN
-1029 RTSDLTPYWHIPSG
+1029 RISDLTPYWHIPSG
-1043 TAQIERLVPMMPMSR
+1043 TTQIERLVPMMPMSR
-1058 EEARLDEALKILSLY
+1058 KRPAAKGCEGYK
-1073 RLAFGQPRQEELLD
+1073 P
-1087 NLVRRE
+1087 
-1093 FSEDDWTRIRNALV
+1093 TR
-1107 INLAPLKHR
+1107 
-1116 MMKGNGASVSE
+1116 
-1127 KGVENA
+1127 
-1133 LA
+1133 

>member
-1 MYEVFEQIDQTLA
+1 MHEVFEQIEKTLA

-22 SVERVIENFFSKGH
+22 SVERVIENFFSEGH

-52 VAKGVIAQM
+52 VAKGVIAKM
-61 LRRQINE
+61 LLRKINQSLE
-68 GVEPAEIE
+68 AGIE
-76 HPRQPFRVTYIC
+76 CPRQPFRVTYIC

-96 NRKKLAVFSDD
+96 NRKKLAVFSGD

-160 QILFR
+160 HILFQ
-165 CLMSHDALRPWSS
+165 CLMSHNALKPRRS

-184 RSKVKHSTW
+184 RSEVKQRTW
-193 DEQKRKFKSSFELD
+193 NTRERWFQGWYELNEN
-207 QDLVDEF
+207 LVDEF
-214 LSDLEA
+214 LSDLES
-220 EAPLSEDLADWLGLA
+220 EVSLSEDLADWLEVSG
-235 GSSYINVLEAIGRR
+235 GSCIDALEAIGRR
-249 LSGCLTNDSG
+249 LSDCLPDDSEK
-259 GTWNELLSG
+259 TWNEVLGVLG
-268 IAGATVDVSSAS
+268 GGASDVSSAS
-280 FYQLRSELRTKL
+280 FYRLRSELRTKL

-298 HIHADLF
+298 HIRADLF
-305 ILDEFQRFDSLLDMS
+305 ILDEFQRFNSLLDMS

-335 DSPGKILLLSA
+335 DNPGKILLLSA

-379 QQRLSEYEAA
+379 QKRLSEYEAA
-389 RKDLLV
+389 RRELLA

-410 SDAEKL
+410 SSAEKL
-416 RVERALSDFIARTE
+416 RVERALADFIARTE
-430 RGQIGDNVDP
+430 RGQIGENVDS
-440 VFKSERLDC
+440 VFRSERLDC
-449 AKYFNQSDIK
+449 AKYFSQSDIN

-471 DEVSRARHGHQLMEF
+471 DQVSQARHGHQLMEF

-503 DRLERNLRNSKI
+503 DRLERNLKNAKV
-515 RSALGKSASSWL
+515 RSALGKSTLGWL
-527 PRERIANFRLNLSE
+527 PRERVANFRLNLLE
-541 EAPNAKVRGLVKR
+541 DAPNAKVRGLVER
-554 ILDDRVEELLWIPP
+554 IMSDRVEELLWVPP
-568 SAPHYPLQGAFAV
+568 SAPHYPLHGPFAD
-581 NRNFTKT
+581 NLNFTKT

-607 EVERRLQKRKGS
+607 EIERRLQKRKGGRS
-619 RSKYFVEDK
+619 RYFVEDK

-656 AETLVRGDTTLEEL
+656 SETLVRGDTTLEEL
-670 LAQMRARFGD
+670 LTQRSMQFGD
-680 RLKSLRQYES
+680 RLRSLHQYES
-690 EGPEDHNWYAYTG
+690 DGPDDHNWYAFAG
-703 MLLDHVSGYSGE
+703 MLLDHATGYSDE
-715 LKHWQDWLETER
+715 LEDWLDWLRTELA
-727 ESSKDVGRRKHLD
+727 SSKDVGRRKHLD
-740 EIADSLDQ
+740 EIADSLEQ
-748 LLGGQKMLGKMPK
+748 LLDGQKTLGKMPN

-781 MFSGLWDLGPSE
+781 MISGLYDVGSSAE
-793 QLKEAVGVAF
+793 LKAAVGVAF
-803 GVLTLFNKPESIAVL
+803 GVLTLFNKPESISVI

-827 NASQLSSIWKS
+827 NASQLSSVWKS

-845 AQGGFQAMIDEYGH
+845 AHGGFQAMIDEYGH
-859 LLKGSGLSAGEA
+859 LLKGSGLSAGEVSD
-871 AERFAGVMGFQTSS
+871 RFAGVMGFQTSS
-885 VTFQYLGH
+885 VTFQYLGQM
-893 ADGQRHLTPLN
+893 DGHRHLTPLN

-933 DGFNSPFKP
+933 DSFNSPFKP

-989 VVRRRATEYANSHGL
+989 VVRRRATEHANSLGL
-1004 DLEQP
+1004 DLDQP
-1009 GDSGDY
+1009 VDGGDY
-1015 WENLFSNIDRVSKH
+1015 WETLFSEIDRHSEN

-1073 RLAFGQPRQEELLD
+1073 RLAFGQPRQEELLG

-1093 FSEDDWTRIRNALV
+1093 FSEDDWEKIRSALV
-1107 INLAPLKHR
+1107 INLAPLNQIVPR
-1116 MMKGNGASVSE
+1116 NQPA
-1127 KGVENA
+1127 
-1133 LA
+1133 

>member
-1 MYEVFEQIDQTLA
+1 MHEVFEQIDKTLA

-22 SVERVIENFFSKGH
+22 SVQRVIENFFSEGH

-61 LRRQINE
+61 LRRQINQ
-68 GVEPAEIE
+68 GLGPGDIE
-76 HPRQPFRVTYIC
+76 RPRQPFRVTYIC

-96 NRKKLAVFSDD
+96 NRKKLAVFNDD

-122 ELAARERHGANGQL
+122 ELAARERHVANGQL

-160 QILFR
+160 HILFQ
-165 CLMSHDALRPWSS
+165 CLMSHNALKPWRP

-184 RSKVKHSTW
+184 RSEVKQSTW
-193 DEQKRKFKSSFELD
+193 DTRERWFQSWYELNE
-207 QDLVDEF
+207 DLVSEF
-214 LSDLEA
+214 LIDLESGVL
-220 EAPLSEDLADWLGLA
+220 LSEDLADWLEV
-235 GSSYINVLEAIGRR
+235 SDCSYIDALEAIGRR
-249 LSGCLTNDSG
+249 LSGCLPDDPEE
-259 GTWNELLSG
+259 TWNELLG
-268 IAGATVDVSSAS
+268 GAAGAVSDVSSAS
-280 FYQLRSELRTKL
+280 FYRLRSDLRTRL

-298 HIHADLF
+298 HIRADLF

-320 ADSENALIAQEVFKR
+320 TDSENALIAQEVFKH
-335 DSPGKILLLSA
+335 DNPGKILLLSA

-379 QQRLSEYEAA
+379 QHKLSEYEAA
-389 RKDLLV
+389 RKDLLA
-395 TILRLRDDSFSVEDL
+395 TILRLRDESFSVEDL
-410 SDAEKL
+410 SKAEKL
-416 RVERALSDFIARTE
+416 RVERALADYIARTE
-430 RGQIGDNVDP
+430 RGQIGENVDS

-449 AKYFNQSDIK
+449 AEYFSQSDIK
-459 SFAAMTGLADTV
+459 SFVAMTGLADTV
-471 DEVSRARHGHQLMEF
+471 DEVSQARHGHQLMEF

-503 DRLERNLRNSKI
+503 DRLERNLKNSKV
-515 RSALGKSASSWL
+515 RSALGKSTLSWL
-527 PRERIANFRLNLSE
+527 PRDRIASFRLNLSE

-554 ILDDRVEELLWIPP
+554 ILNDRVEELLWIPP
-568 SAPHYPLQGAFAV
+568 SAPHYPLQGSFAA
-581 NRNFTKT
+581 NPNFTKT

-607 EVERRLQKRKGS
+607 EMERRLQKRKGS

-656 AETLVRGDTTLEEL
+656 SESLVRGNTTLEEL
-670 LAQMRARFGD
+670 LAQRSMQFGVG
-680 RLKSLRQYES
+680 LTSLRQYES
-690 EGPEDHNWYAYTG
+690 EGPEDHNWYAFAG
-703 MLLDHVSGYSGE
+703 MLLDHVSGYSDE
-715 LKHWQDWLETER
+715 LEDWQDWLQTEQG
-727 ESSKDVGRRKHLD
+727 SAKDVGRRRHLD
-740 EIADSLDQ
+740 EIADSLEQ
-748 LLGGQKMLGKMPK
+748 LLGGQKLLGKMPD

-781 MFSGLWDLGPSE
+781 MFSGLYDVASSTE
-793 QLKEAVGVAF
+793 LKAAVGVAF

-845 AQGGFQAMIDEYGH
+845 ARGGFQAMIDEYGH

-871 AERFAGVMGFQTSS
+871 AERVAGVMGFQTSS
-885 VTFQYLGH
+885 VTFQYMGY
-893 ADGQRHLTPLN
+893 AGGERHLTPLN

-989 VVRRRATEYANSHGL
+989 VVRRRATEYGNSHGL
-1004 DLEQP
+1004 DLDQTS
-1009 GDSGDY
+1009 DSGDY
-1015 WENLFSNIDRVSKH
+1015 WEALFAEIDRRSEN

-1073 RLAFGQPRQEELLD
+1073 RLAFGQPRQEELLG

-1093 FSEDDWTRIRNALV
+1093 FSEEDWEKIRSALV
-1107 INLAPLKHR
+1107 INLAPLNQR
-1116 MMKGNGASVSE
+1116 ISRNEQVS
-1127 KGVENA
+1127 
-1133 LA
+1133 

>member
-1 MYEVFEQIDQTLA
+1 MRLNFNDRGRCELNSYEVFEQIEKTLA

-22 SVERVIENFFSKGH
+22 SVERVIENFFSEGH
-36 SERVLVADE
+36 SGRVLVADE

-52 VAKGVIAQM
+52 VAKGVIAEM
-61 LRRQINE
+61 LRRQINQSLE
-68 GVEPAEIE
+68 SGNAEC
-76 HPRQPFRVTYIC
+76 PQQPFRVTYIC

-122 ELAARERHGANGQL
+122 ELATRERQGANGQL

-160 QILFR
+160 HILFQ
-165 CLMSHDALRPWSS
+165 CLMSHNALRPWQPI
-178 VLDRLM
+178 LDRLM
-184 RSKVKHSTW
+184 RSEVKQSTW
-193 DEQKRKFKSSFELD
+193 ETRSRWFEGWYELNE
-207 QDLVDEF
+207 DLVDEF
-214 LSDLEA
+214 LSDLDS
-220 EAPLSEDLADWLGLA
+220 EAPLSADLTDWIGLP
-235 GSSYINVLEAIGRR
+235 GCSYIEALEAIGCR
-249 LSGCLTNDSG
+249 LSGCLADDSEE
-259 GTWNELLSG
+259 TWNELLSG
-268 IAGATVDVSSAS
+268 FSGSAADVSSAS
-280 FYQLRSELRTKL
+280 FYRLRSELRTKL

-298 HIHADLF
+298 YIRADLF

-320 ADSENALIAQEVFKR
+320 AESENALIAQEVFKR
-335 DSPGKILLLSA
+335 DNSGKILLLSA

-389 RKDLLV
+389 RKDLLA

-410 SDAEKL
+410 SNAEKL
-416 RVERALSDFIARTE
+416 RVERALADFIARTE
-430 RGQIGDNVDP
+430 RGQIGENVDS

-449 AKYFNQSDIK
+449 GEYFNQSDIK

-471 DEVSRARHGHQLMEF
+471 DEVSQARHGHQLMEF

-503 DRLERNLRNSKI
+503 DRLERNLKNSKV
-515 RSALGKSASSWL
+515 RSALGKSTLSWL
-527 PRERIANFRLNLSE
+527 PRERIANYRLNLSE
-541 EAPNAKVRGLVKR
+541 DAPNAKLRGLVKR
-554 ILDDRVEELLWIPP
+554 ILNDRVEELLWIPP
-568 SAPHYPLQGAFAV
+568 SAPHYPLQGPFAI
-581 NRNFTKT
+581 NPNFTKT

-607 EVERRLQKRKGS
+607 EMERRLQKTKGS
-619 RSKYFVEDK
+619 RPKYFVEDK

-656 AETLVRGDTTLEEL
+656 SESIAREDTALEEL
-670 LAQMRARFGD
+670 LAQRGERFGD
-680 RLKSLRQYES
+680 MLTSLRQYES
-690 EGPEDHNWYAYTG
+690 EGPDDHNWYAYAG
-703 MLLDHVSGYSGE
+703 MLLDHVSGYSDE
-715 LKHWQDWLETER
+715 LEEWQNWLQTEQAG
-727 ESSKDVGRRKHLD
+727 SKDVGRLKHLD
-740 EIADSLDQ
+740 EIASSLKQ
-748 LLGGQKMLGKMPK
+748 LLEGQKTLGRMPK

-768 LLSVSGPGVCALR
+768 LLSIAGPGVCALR
-781 MFSGLWDLGPSE
+781 MFSGLWDIGLSAE
-793 QLKEAVGVAF
+793 LKAAVGVAF
-803 GVLTLFNKPESIAVL
+803 GVLTLFNKPESIAVI

-827 NASQLSSIWKS
+827 NSPQLSSIWKT

-845 AQGGFQAMIDEYGH
+845 AHGGFQAMVDEYGH
-859 LLKGSGLSAGEA
+859 MLKGSGLSAGEA
-871 AERFAGVMGFQTSS
+871 AERLAGVMGFQTSS

-893 ADGQRHLTPLN
+893 ADGNRHLTPLN

-913 PLGIQSATDDK
+913 PFGIQSGTDDK
-924 QQVRVEHIR
+924 QQIRVEHIR
-933 DGFNSPFKP
+933 DSFNSPFKP

-989 VVRRRATEYANSHGL
+989 VVRRRATEFAKSHGL
-1004 DLEQP
+1004 ELAQP
-1009 GDSGDY
+1009 GSGDY
-1015 WENLFSNIDRVSKH
+1015 WEALFSEIDRLSEN
-1029 RTSDLTPYWHIPSG
+1029 RISDLTPYWHIPSG
-1043 TAQIERLVPMMPMSR
+1043 TTQIERLVPMMPMSR
-1058 EEARLDEALKILSLY
+1058 KRPAAKGCEGYK
-1073 RLAFGQPRQEELLD
+1073 P
-1087 NLVRRE
+1087 
-1093 FSEDDWTRIRNALV
+1093 TR
-1107 INLAPLKHR
+1107 
-1116 MMKGNGASVSE
+1116 
-1127 KGVENA
+1127 
-1133 LA
+1133 

>member
-1 MYEVFEQIDQTLA
+1 MHEVFEQIDKTLA

-22 SVERVIENFFSKGH
+22 SVERVIENFFSVGH
-36 SERVLVADE
+36 SERILVADE

-52 VAKGVIAQM
+52 VAKGVIAEM
-61 LRRQINE
+61 LRRQINHCLDS
-68 GVEPAEIE
+68 GDTGQ
-76 HPRQPFRVTYIC
+76 PREPFRVTYIC

-122 ELAARERHGANGQL
+122 ELAAREKHGANGQL

-160 QILFR
+160 HILFQ
-165 CLMSHDALRPWSS
+165 CLMRHNVLKPWRP

-184 RSKVKHSTW
+184 RSEVKQSTW
-193 DEQKRKFKSSFELD
+193 DTRERWFQGWYELND
-207 QDLVDEF
+207 DLVDEF
-214 LSDLEA
+214 LSDLES
-220 EAPLSEDLADWLGLA
+220 EVSLSEDLVDWLELSGC
-235 GSSYINVLEAIGRR
+235 SYIEALEAIGGR
-249 LSGCLTNDSG
+249 LSGCLPDDSEK
-259 GTWNELLSG
+259 TWNELLDSV
-268 IAGATVDVSSAS
+268 AGAASDVSSSS
-280 FYQLRSELRTKL
+280 FYRLRSELRTRL

-298 HIHADLF
+298 HIRADLF
-305 ILDEFQRFDSLLDMS
+305 ILDEFQRFDSLLDKS
-320 ADSENALIAQEVFKR
+320 TDSENTLIAREVFKR
-335 DSPGKILLLSA
+335 NNPGKILLLSA

-389 RKDLLV
+389 RKDLLA
-395 TILRLRDDSFSVEDL
+395 TILRLRDDSFCVEDL
-410 SDAEKL
+410 SDVQKL

-430 RGQIGDNVDP
+430 RSQIGDNVDS
-440 VFKSERLDC
+440 VFRSERLDC
-449 AKYFNQSDIK
+449 AEYFSQSDIK
-459 SFAAMTGLADTV
+459 SFSAMTRLADTV
-471 DEVSRARHGHQLMEF
+471 DEVSQARHGHQLMEF
-486 YKSAPWALSF
+486 YKSAPWTLSF

-503 DRLERNLRNSKI
+503 DRLERNIRNSKV

-527 PRERIANFRLNLSE
+527 PRERIANFRLNLLE
-541 EAPNAKVRGLVKR
+541 EAPNARVRGLVKR
-554 ILDDRVEELLWIPP
+554 ILDYRVEELLWIPP
-568 SAPHYPLQGAFAV
+568 SAPHYPLQGAFAA

-656 AETLVRGDTTLEEL
+656 SESLVRSDTSLDEL
-670 LAQMRARFGD
+670 LALRSAQFGD
-680 RLKSLRQYES
+680 RLTSLRQYES
-690 EGPEDHNWYAYTG
+690 DGLEDHNWYAYAG
-703 MLLDHVSGYSGE
+703 MLLDHVGGYGDALE
-715 LKHWQDWLETER
+715 DWQSWLQTEQAK
-727 ESSKDVGRRKHLD
+727 SKDVGRRKHLV
-740 EIADSLDQ
+740 EIEDSLEQ
-748 LLGGQKMLGKMPK
+748 LLSGQKTLGKMPN

-768 LLSVSGPGVCALR
+768 LLSVAGPGVCALR
-781 MFSGLWDLGPSE
+781 MLSGLFDIGSSATLN
-793 QLKEAVGVAF
+793 AAIGVAF
-803 GVLTLFNKPESIAVL
+803 GVLTLFNKPESIAVI

-838 RKILNYC
+838 RQILNYC
-845 AQGGFQAMIDEYGH
+845 AHGGFQAMLDEYGH
-859 LLKGSGLSAGEA
+859 LLKGAGLSAKET

-885 VTFQYLGH
+885 ITFQYLGH
-893 ADGQRHLTPLN
+893 AEGQRHLTPLN

-913 PLGIQSATDDK
+913 PLGIQSASDDK

-942 FMLNSTS
+942 FILNSTS

-989 VVRRRATEYANSHGL
+989 VVRRRATEFANSHGL
-1004 DLEQP
+1004 DLDQP
-1009 GDSGDY
+1009 ADSGDY
-1015 WENLFSNIDRVSKH
+1015 WENLFSEIERVSD
-1029 RTSDLTPYWHIPSG
+1029 RWTSDLTPYWHIPSG

-1093 FSEDDWTRIRNALV
+1093 FSKDDWTKIRNALV
-1107 INLAPLKHR
+1107 INLAPLKQS
-1116 MMKGNGASVSE
+1116 MMKGNGTSLSE
-1127 KGVENA
+1127 KGGANA
-1133 LA
+1133 

>member
-1 MYEVFEQIDQTLA
+1 MHEVFEQIEKTLA

-22 SVERVIENFFSKGH
+22 SVERVIENFFSVGH
-36 SERVLVADE
+36 SERILVADE

-61 LRRQINE
+61 LRRQINHNLDS
-68 GVEPAEIE
+68 GDIVRPG
-76 HPRQPFRVTYIC
+76 QPFRVTYIC

-122 ELAARERHGANGQL
+122 ELAAKERHGANGQL

-160 QILFR
+160 YILFQ
-165 CLMSHDALRPWSS
+165 CLMSHNGLKSWRS

-184 RSKVKHSTW
+184 RSEVKLGTW
-193 DEQKRKFKSSFELD
+193 HDQKRRFEGAYELD
-207 QDLVDEF
+207 NELVEEF
-214 LSDLEA
+214 IADIESETST
-220 EAPLSEDLADWLGLA
+220 SEDLADWLGISA
-235 GSSYINVLEAIGRR
+235 GSYIDVLEAIGRR
-249 LSGCLTNDSG
+249 FSGCLTENSEE
-259 GTWNELLSG
+259 TWNELLGGFSELASD
-268 IAGATVDVSSAS
+268 INSAS
-280 FYQLRSELRTKL
+280 FYRLRSELRTKL
-292 AKTCAR
+292 AKICAR
-298 HIHADLF
+298 HIRADLF

-335 DSPGKILLLSA
+335 DNPGKILLLSA

-389 RKDLLV
+389 RKDLLA
-395 TILRLRDDSFSVEDL
+395 TILRLRDDSFSIEDL
-410 SDAEKL
+410 SNAEKL
-416 RVERALSDFIARTE
+416 RVERALTDFIARTE
-430 RGQIGDNVDP
+430 RGQIGENVDS
-440 VFKSERLDC
+440 VFRSERLDC
-449 AKYFNQSDIK
+449 AGYFSQSDIK

-471 DEVSRARHGHQLMEF
+471 DQVSQARHGHQLMEF

-503 DRLERNLRNSKI
+503 DRLERNLKNAKV
-515 RSALGKSASSWL
+515 RSALGKSTLSWL
-527 PRERIANFRLNLSE
+527 PREHITNFRLNLSE
-541 EAPNAKVRGLVKR
+541 DAPNAKVRGLVKR

-568 SAPHYPLQGAFAV
+568 SAPHYPLQGPFAA
-581 NRNFTKT
+581 NPEFTKT

-607 EVERRLQKRKGS
+607 EMERRLQKRRGG

-628 KRSVPLIR
+628 KRTVPLIR

-656 AETLVRGDTTLEEL
+656 SESLARGDTTLEEL
-670 LAQMRARFGD
+670 LALRSERFGEM
-680 RLKSLRQYES
+680 LPSLRQYES
-690 EGPEDHNWYAYTG
+690 DGPDDHNWYAYAG
-703 MLLDHVSGYSGE
+703 MLLDHVSGYSDE
-715 LKHWQDWLETER
+715 LENWQDWLQTEHA
-727 ESSKDVGRRKHLD
+727 SSKDAGRRIHLK
-740 EIADSLDQ
+740 EIADSLEQ
-748 LLGGQKMLGKMPK
+748 LLGGQKTLGKMPN

-768 LLSVSGPGVCALR
+768 LLSVAGPGVCALR
-781 MFSGLWDLGPSE
+781 MFSGLWDIGASAK
-793 QLKEAVGVAF
+793 LKAAIGVAF
-803 GVLTLFNKPESIAVL
+803 GVLTLFNKPESIAVI
-818 EKQSGTRLK
+818 EKRSGTRLK
-827 NASQLSSIWKS
+827 NASQLSSVWKS

-845 AQGGFQAMIDEYGH
+845 AHGGFQAMIDEYGH
-859 LLKGSGLSAGEA
+859 LLKGAGLSAKET

-904 ASLRCHFAV
+904 ASLRCHFSV
-913 PLGIQSATDDK
+913 PLGIQNATDDK

-989 VVRRRATEYANSHGL
+989 VVRRRAAEYANSLGL
-1004 DLEQP
+1004 DLHQRAD
-1009 GDSGDY
+1009 GGDY
-1015 WENLFSNIDRVSKH
+1015 WETLFSEIDRLSEN

-1073 RLAFGQPRQEELLD
+1073 RLAFGQPRQEELLGS
-1087 NLVRRE
+1087 LVRRE
-1093 FSEDDWTRIRNALV
+1093 FSEDGWEKIRNALV
-1107 INLAPLKHR
+1107 INLAPLNQIVPR
-1116 MMKGNGASVSE
+1116 NQPA
-1127 KGVENA
+1127 
-1133 LA
+1133 